1 MMTMRLVDLLIII
14 YLIVNSTFAFQGQY
28 ETRGDHY
35 GSYHVSDLR
44 LSRQSRTTS
53 RDDSFSCVTQPTL
66 NKEVTKVRLPPSF
79 RLQAATNGE
88 DFHTRAPFTHRDIV
102 WKIRP
107 HPEQSW
113 TSRVYFL
120 LAARILRAYLQ
131 ITKRKLPSVVCPAGE
146 LCQIEAW
153 NNGKLVGR
161 FGITT
166 QPGPSFPVIVRQ
178 ASKLFPKQRI
188 PDVIRTGAVQY
199 MVVEPEYRKRNIGSL
214 ALQVIAYVH
223 AFQNCDF
230 CMLVADDKGSG
241 RLVEWYE
248 RHGFQRAPML
258 QDFLGSPDGR
268 FGITMMGFTNATLPI
283 SCKIEWW

>member
-1 MMTMRLVDLLIII
+1 MLRLVDF
-14 YLIVNSTFAFQGQY
+14 LIVCLVAGSTFAFQPPYQKC
-28 ETRGDHY
+28 RNHY
-35 GSYHVSDLR
+35 GFYCASNLRPSHPSSSSSDG
-44 LSRQSRTTS
+44 STPS
-53 RDDSFSCVTQPTL
+53 VAKL
-66 NKEVTKVRLPPSF
+66 NKATKIRSPLFP
-79 RLQAATNGE
+79 LHAATNGE
-88 DFHTRAPFTHRDIV
+88 DFHTRTPFSHRDIV

-107 HPEQSW
+107 HPEQPW

-120 LAARILRAYLQ
+120 FAARVLRAYLQ
-131 ITKRKLPSVVCPAGE
+131 ITKRKLPAVVCPAGP

-153 NNGKLVGR
+153 NKGKLVGR

-166 QPGPSFPVIVRQ
+166 KPGPSFPVIVQQ

-188 PDVIRTGAVQY
+188 PDVIQTGAIQY
-199 MVVEPEYRKRNIGSL
+199 MVVEPDYRKRDIGSL

-248 RHGFQRAPML
+248 QHGYQKAPML
-258 QDFLGSPDGR
+258 QDFLGSPEGR
-268 FGITMMGFTNATLPI
+268 FGVTMMGFTNATLPA
-283 SCKIEWW
+283 SCQIEWW